1 MDLST
6 TPPDF
11 NPFADP
17 PATEAG
23 PVSGSQQDT
32 AVQRRTPDLV
42 WPLVILLLA
51 MVLICLLVRLNSL
64 QARLRALR
72 AETQQ
77 ARLQAGDLQVKLF
90 QLNKAQEKR
99 DRFSAALQQ
108 AEGLWI
114 VSAIYGS
121 GTHFADVSGRVNE
134 LLRGTNTQFYA
145 HPDSLGADPTPGW
158 NKTLVIIYEL
168 HGQRHLFTT
177 GEGGQVSSAALR
189 EVGTP

>member
-32 AVQRRTPDLV
+32 AAGRRTSFLV
-42 WPLVILLLA
+42 WSLVLTLLA
-51 MVLICLLVRLNSL
+51 MIVICLLVRLAGL
-64 QARLRALR
+64 QTRLSALR

-77 ARLQAGDLQVKLF
+77 ARLHADDLQVKLF

-99 DRFSAALQQ
+99 DRFNAALHQ

-121 GTHFADVSGRVNE
+121 GTHFADVSARVNE
-134 LLRGTNTQFYA
+134 LLHETNAQFYA
-145 HPDSLGADPTPGW
+145 HPDSLGTDPTPGW

-168 HGQRHLFTT
+168 QGERHLFTT